1 MNYSIGDI
9 ISQNRQNKKMT
20 QEEFASRLGVT
31 PQAVSKWER
40 DLGMPDITLVEGIC
54 KILEINAN
62 TLLGIKDNRVIENGD
77 TVMEQE
83 IKNNMFAEPM
93 LVEFGSNLI
102 SCFVE
107 GLKTD
112 FVNQKRKELVK
123 ETGALLP
130 VLRLR
135 DNTELAENEVRISSY
150 DKVLWKETVTADE
163 KAYERIISQAVTECK
178 NRYDE
183 ILNKQLV
190 KTMVDNVKELYPG
203 IVDGLVP
210 EKISY
215 LKLLKRLQYVW
226 KEHQNIRDMIH
237 ILEEMETEL
246 EAD

>member
-1 MNYSIGDI
+1 MNYSIGEV

-40 DLGMPDITLVEGIC
+40 DLGMPDIALVEGIC
-54 KILEINAN
+54 KILDINAN
-62 TLLGIKDNRVIENGD
+62 TLLGIKDTRVIENGN

-83 IKNNMFAEPM
+83 IKNNMFAEPL
-93 LVEFGSNLI
+93 LVEFGSALI
-102 SCFVE
+102 PCFVE

-135 DNTELAENEVRISSY
+135 DNTELAANEVQISSY
-150 DKVLWKETVTADE
+150 DKLLWKQNVDADE
-163 KAYERIISQAVTECK
+163 KAYETIISQAAAECK
-178 NRYDE
+178 NHYDE
-183 ILNKQLV
+183 MLNKQLV
-190 KTMVDNVKELYPG
+190 KTMVDNVRELYPG

-215 LKLLKRLQYVW
+215 LKVLKKLQQIW
-226 KEHQNIRDMIH
+226 NEKQNIRDIIH

-246 EAD
+246 EG

>member
-54 KILEINAN
+54 KVLEINAN
-62 TLLGIKDNRVIENGD
+62 TLLGIKDSRVIENGN

-83 IKNNMFAEPM
+83 IKNNMFAEPL
-93 LVEFGSNLI
+93 LVEFGSALI
-102 SCFVE
+102 PWVVE

-112 FVNQKRKELVK
+112 LVNQKRMELVK

-135 DNTELAENEVRISSY
+135 DNTELADNEVQISSY
-150 DKVLWKETVTADE
+150 DKLLWRENIAADE
-163 KAYERIISQAVTECK
+163 RAFEMIIHQAVTECK
-178 NRYDE
+178 NHYDK

-190 KTMVDNVKELYPG
+190 KTMMDNVKELYPG
-203 IVDGLVP
+203 IVEGLVP

-215 LKLLKRLQYVW
+215 LKVQRKLQKVW
-226 KEHQNIRDMIH
+226 EEKQNIRDIIH

-246 EAD
+246 DF